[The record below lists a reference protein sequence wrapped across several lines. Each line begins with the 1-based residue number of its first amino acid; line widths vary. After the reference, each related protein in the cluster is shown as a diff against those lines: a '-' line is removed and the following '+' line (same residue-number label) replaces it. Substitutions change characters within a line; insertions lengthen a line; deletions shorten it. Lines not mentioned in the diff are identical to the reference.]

1 MTQES
6 LKALFTLDP
15 QTSAF
20 SPAGHNLAPDE
31 AVERAGVLESEGKKV
46 QIIDQP
52 SRHRP
57 LTFKRCKACTTA
69 AENLSHKRPADPV
82 EQENGGEQGTS

>member
-1 MTQES
+1 MTQEG

-20 SPAGHNLAPDE
+20 TPAGHNFDSQGAI
-31 AVERAGVLESEGKKV
+31 ERANELEGEGKKV

-52 SRHRP
+52 SRHRA
-57 LTFKRCKACTTA
+57 LTFKRCKACAIA
-69 AENLSHKRPADPV
+69 AENLSQKRPPNDPV
-82 EQENGGEQGTS
+82 EQESEGG

>member
-1 MTQES
+1 MTQEG

-20 SPAGHNLAPDE
+20 SPAGHNLDSQGAI
-31 AVERAGVLESEGKKV
+31 ERAGELESEGKKV

-52 SRHRP
+52 SRHRA
-57 LTFKRCKACTTA
+57 LTFKRCKPCATA
-69 AENLSHKRPADPV
+69 AENLSQKRPADPT
-82 EQENGGEQGTS
+82 EEESEGG

>member
-6 LKALFTLDP
+6 LKVIFTLDP

-20 SPAGHNLAPDE
+20 TPAGHNLDSQDAI
-31 AVERAGVLESEGKKV
+31 ERAGELESEGKKV

-52 SRHRP
+52 TRHRP
-57 LTFKRCKACTTA
+57 LTFKRCKVCTTA
-69 AENLSHKRPADPV
+69 AENLSQKRPEDPA
-82 EQENGGEQGTS
+82 EQESEGG